1 MIDDTT
7 IIVPTYNNEEH
18 IEHTLLELVR
28 FSKRHRFIQ
37 QIIITDN
44 ASTDK
49 TLDIIL
55 KNIHLL
61 RNPNILLITQPRHK
75 RLKKII
81 ILAIEKAN
89 TPNCVIIEPQLY
101 TKPYQI
107 KHQIKLLRRAEL
119 ILPSRM
125 HPNSIVVLDKMTK
138 KELYYIPQPI
148 MILKVPDITNMN
160 KAFKRDKILRRL
172 KKTKTN
178 DKYWEEIIQEGKIK
192 ITEAPTHYNE
202 RMYYKK

>member
-7 IIVPTYNNEEH
+7 IIIPTYNNEEH
-18 IEHTLLELVR
+18 IEHTLLELYR
-28 FSKRHRFIQ
+28 FSKHHRCIQ

-61 RNPNILLITQPRHK
+61 RDPNILLITQPQPK
-75 RLKKII
+75 TLKKII
-81 ILAIEKAN
+81 ILAIEKTN

-101 TKPYQI
+101 TKLYQI

-125 HPNSIVVLDKMTK
+125 HPHSNVVLDKTTK
-138 KELYYIPQPI
+138 KELYDIPQPKTL
-148 MILKVPDITNMN
+148 LKTPDITNMN
-160 KAFKRDKILRRL
+160 KAFKKDKILKRL

-178 DKYWEEIIQEGKIK
+178 DKYWDEIIKEGKIK
-192 ITEAPTHYNE
+192 ITETPTHYNE